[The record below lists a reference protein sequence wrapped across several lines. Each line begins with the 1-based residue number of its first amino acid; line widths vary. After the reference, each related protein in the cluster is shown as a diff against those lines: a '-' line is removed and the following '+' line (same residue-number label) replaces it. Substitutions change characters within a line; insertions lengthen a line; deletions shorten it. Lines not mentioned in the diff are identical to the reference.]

1 MFDLDEAIRG
11 WRKSLDKIES
21 LEDGYGEELESH
33 LRDKIDHLTGL
44 GTPEEKAFEEAV
56 RMLGDAASI
65 GADYFRADTRR
76 RSGKPPWAESRWA
89 PALLTHYVKI
99 GFRKIKRQKLYSLIN
114 IAGLAAG
121 LACCA
126 VIILYVANE
135 LAYDN
140 FHPAAGRLYRVAA
153 HVKNDVGEFRAAG
166 TSGPLA
172 PTLKA
177 KFPQVEMAGRIVPPP
192 ENASHV
198 LVVLGDKRF
207 FEKRIWFADPE
218 ILRMFRIPFVQGRP
232 ETALA
237 DPYSAVI
244 TEGLARKYFGT
255 EPAWGKTI
263 RVEIDYDTGSVE
275 ARDFTVTAIVKD
287 APLNTH
293 FKYDALLSMATL
305 RSNVPT
311 FEENWSEFHSKYTY
325 LRLAPGVGREDFEKR
340 IQGIVPKTSPRDDS
354 SRELFLQPVAG
365 IHMNSRLMGEID
377 PPGNW
382 NYVYI
387 YSLIAFLIL
396 LVGVMNFVNLSAA
409 LASTRTREVGLRKVV
424 GARRRQLVRQFLG
437 ESFLITLMA
446 FLIALVLARLL
457 LVPFNRMAGTEISLA
472 GLGRPAVLL
481 SLFGLLALVG
491 LGSGFY
497 PAVILTAFQPAAVF
511 KGRSASAL
519 KGAMLQKA
527 FVIGQFAVSVFLVIC
542 TLTVFRQLG
551 FMRGS
556 ALGFEAEQKLVLR
569 VKSGLEHLRHDH
581 ETIRTDF
588 LRNPAVTGA
597 VVSSTV
603 PGDDFSSGYYL
614 ATKAGDFRNAP
625 RLKVIA
631 VDYDFIPEFGIKMA
645 AGRPF
650 DRNLGS
656 DERGAFVVNMAGAKA
671 LGFAS
676 PEEALGKSYQAH
688 YNRMTKQIVGV
699 TDDFHYRGMKELVE
713 PLILD
718 LESSLM
724 SAITLSVRA
733 ERMSDLMRFV
743 REVWE
748 AHFPGVPFEY
758 SFLDENFDR
767 EYRYEKQ
774 MGKMLGTITMLG
786 IGVACLGLFG
796 LASFVVMRRQK
807 EIGVRKVLGASTAD
821 IVGLLTRTYIPLIL
835 VSVAMASPLAWYAM
849 NKWLE
854 DFAYRISVGW
864 VVFAAAA
871 AGALLIALV
880 TVGIHAVR
888 AAGVNPAVSLHT
900 E

>member
-1 MFDLDEAIRG
+1 MFDLEDAIRQ
-11 WRKSLDKIES
+11 WRKSLDKNEA
-21 LEDGYGEELESH
+21 LEDGYREELESH

-56 RMLGDAASI
+56 RMLGDTASI
-65 GADYFRADTRR
+65 AADYFRADTRR

-89 PALLTHYVKI
+89 PALFTHYLKI
-99 GFRKIKRQKLYSLIN
+99 GFRKIKRQKVYSLIN

-135 LAYDN
+135 LTYDN
-140 FHPAAGRLYRVAA
+140 FHPDAGRLYRVAA
-153 HVKNDVGEFRAAG
+153 HLKIKVGEFWEAP
-166 TSGPLA
+166 TLGPLGPA
-172 PTLKA
+172 LKA

-198 LVVLGDKRF
+198 LVVRDDRRF

-218 ILRMFRIPFVQGRP
+218 ILRMFRVPFVQGP
-232 ETALA
+232 SETALA
-237 DPYSAVI
+237 APYAAVI
-244 TEGLARKYFGT
+244 TESLARKYFGGQ
-255 EPAWGKTI
+255 PAWGKTI
-263 RVEIDYDTGSVE
+263 RVEIDYDRGSVE
-275 ARDFTVTAIVKD
+275 ARDFTITGIVKD
-287 APLNTH
+287 PPLNTH

-305 RSNVPT
+305 RANVPE
-311 FEENWSEFHSKYTY
+311 FEEDWRAYHSTYTY

-340 IQGIVPKTSPRDDS
+340 IQGIVPKASPQDDS
-354 SRELFLQPVAG
+354 LRELFLQPVAG
-365 IHMNSRLMGEID
+365 IHMNSRLLREID

-437 ESFLITLMA
+437 ESFLITLLA
-446 FLIALVLARLL
+446 FLVALGLARLL
-457 LVPFNRMAGTEISLA
+457 LIPFNRMAGTEISLA

-481 SLFGLLALVG
+481 PLLGLLALVG
-491 LGSGFY
+491 FGSGFY
-497 PAVILTAFQPAAVF
+497 PAVILTAFQPASVF
-511 KGRSASAL
+511 KGRTASAL
-519 KGAMLQKA
+519 RGALLQKIL
-527 FVIGQFAVSVFLVIC
+527 VVGQFTISVFLVIC

-551 FMRGS
+551 FMRGG

-569 VKSGLEHLRHDH
+569 VKSGLEHLRRDH
-581 ETIRTDF
+581 ETIRKDF

-597 VVSSTV
+597 AVSSTV
-603 PGDDFSSGYYL
+603 PGDPFTSGYYL
-614 ATKAGDFRNAP
+614 TTRAEDYQNAP

-631 VDYDFIPEFGIKMA
+631 VDYDFLPEFGIKMA

-650 DRNLGS
+650 NRNLGS

-671 LGFAS
+671 LGFAT
-676 PEEALGKSYQAH
+676 PEEALGKSFQAH
-688 YNRMTKQIVGV
+688 YNRLTKQIVGV

-724 SAITLSVRA
+724 SAITLSVRT
-733 ERMSDLMRFV
+733 EKMNDLMRFV
-743 REVWE
+743 RGVWE
-748 AHFPGVPFEY
+748 ANFPGVPFEY

-767 EYRYEKQ
+767 EYRYEEQ
-774 MGKMLGTITMLG
+774 MGRMLGTITTLG

-821 IVGLLTRTYIPLIL
+821 IVGLLTRAYVPLIL
-835 VSVAMASPLAWYAM
+835 GAVALASPVAWYAM
-849 NKWLE
+849 NTWLRS
-854 DFAYRISVGW
+854 FAYRIDVGW
-864 VVFAAAA
+864 LVFAAAA